1 MNAPVSPI
9 RVLVADDDAILRE
22 IAGAMLRDAGFTVQT
37 VASGDAAV
45 AACALRLPNIALLD
59 VEMPD
64 GNGYQACTNIRAL
77 PGGADLPIVMVTGCD
92 DTASIDRAYEAGATD
107 FVVKPIN
114 WALLVHR
121 IRYVLR
127 GARTIVDLRFSEQ
140 KNAALLKAIPDGI
153 FLVNGRS
160 VIEHCYSPAAGLI
173 DVPKTGFESM
183 RFLDLIPAAARARAM
198 DCLDA
203 ALRGDA
209 AVFEFSLDAESRSN
223 RHFECRYLPNS
234 SGQVLAIVRDVSAR
248 KEAQA
253 RIHRLAYFDGLT
265 GLPNREWI
273 HDYLAQSLTEA
284 RQLNRGLA
292 LLYVD
297 LDQFKRINDTLGHE
311 TGDALLRQ
319 VAERLQT
326 GLDLDGDGDG
336 DGEGDGDE
344 EAVPL
349 NLRTPEAGAAQRAR
363 GRLARMGGDEF
374 IVVLTGRT
382 DAAQAQW
389 AARQILSI
397 LAAPFQQESYELVV
411 TPSIGIAMYPEH
423 GTDAQSLLKNADGA
437 MYEAKASGRN
447 QLRVYDSTMNVRA
460 LKRLSLEME
469 LRRAV
474 ENSSLEVYYQ
484 PKYRTRDLQFLGGE
498 ALLRWFHP
506 ERGQIST
513 ADFIAVA
520 EETGLIGDIG
530 RWALQ
535 RVCRDLCQWRS
546 EGLELPRVAVNV
558 SGRDFMYPEALLRL
572 SDTVTQAQLSPSLFE
587 LELTEGVLMQDAE
600 AGRRSLLALKE
611 FGFAL
616 AIDDFGT
623 GYCSLNYLKRFP
635 LDTLK
640 IDRSFVSDISDD
652 PDDASIVRAIIA
664 LGHSLDLKIVAEGVT
679 TQAQLQFLQAESCD
693 AVQGFLMSPAVPA
706 SSFRELLKRP
716 LVSLDA
722 PQSQPR
728 RLFSWPSARN

>member
-1 MNAPVSPI
+1 MSGRTEPI
-9 RVLVADDDAILRE
+9 RVLIADDDAILRE
-22 IAGAMLRDAGFTVQT
+22 IAGATLRAAGFTVQT

-45 AACALRLPNIALLD
+45 AACAIDLPDIALLD
-59 VEMPD
+59 VEMAEGD
-64 GNGYQACTNIRAL
+64 GYQACANIRAL

-92 DTASIDRAYEAGATD
+92 DTQSIDQAYEAGATD

-114 WALLVHR
+114 WTLLEHR

-140 KNAALLKAIPDGI
+140 KNTALLKAIPDGI
-153 FLVNGRS
+153 LLVNGRGA
-160 VIEHCYSPAAGLI
+160 IEHCYSPAAQLSGTPGGGI
-173 DVPKTGFESM
+173 ES
-183 RFLDLIPAAARARAM
+183 RNFIDLIPATSRPRAL

-203 ALRGDA
+203 ALRGEP
-209 AVFEFSLDAESRSN
+209 AVFEFSLDGEPN

-234 SGQVLAIVRDVSAR
+234 AGQVLIIVRDVTAR

-273 HDYLAQSLTEA
+273 HEYLAQSLTVA

-292 LLYVD
+292 VLYVD

-311 TGDALLRQ
+311 TGDALLHQ
-319 VAERLQT
+319 VADRLRV
-326 GLDLDGDGDG
+326 GLDLDA
-336 DGEGDGDE
+336 DGEE
-344 EAVPL
+344 PAVPL
-349 NLRTPEAGAAQRAR
+349 SPDPADSAGAGRVR
-363 GRLARMGGDEF
+363 GQLARVGGDEF
-374 IVVLTGRT
+374 IVVLTGRA
-382 DAAQAQW
+382 DVERAQW

-411 TPSIGIAMYPEH
+411 TPSIGIAMFPEH
-423 GTDAQSLLKNADGA
+423 GADAQSLLKNADGA

-447 QLRVYDSTMNVRA
+447 QMRVYDSAMNVRA

-474 ENSSLEVYYQ
+474 ENSSLEIYYQ
-484 PKYRTRDLQFLGGE
+484 PKYQAHNLQFLGGE

-506 ERGQIST
+506 ERGQIPT
-513 ADFIAVA
+513 GDFIAVA

-535 RVCRDLCQWRS
+535 RVCRDLCQWRD
-546 EGLELPRVAVNV
+546 EGLPLPRVAVNV

-572 SDTVTQAQLSPSLFE
+572 ADTVTQARLSPSLFE

-611 FGFAL
+611 YGFAL

-640 IDRSFVSDISDD
+640 IDRSFVADISDD
-652 PDDASIVRAIIA
+652 PDDAAIVRAIIA

-679 TQAQLQFLQAESCD
+679 TEAQLRFLQAESCD
-693 AVQGFLMSPAVPA
+693 AVQGFLMSPAISA
-706 SSFRELLKRP
+706 AAFREILMRSHATP
-716 LVSLDA
+716 AAAASE
-722 PQSQPR
+722 QR
-728 RLFSWPSARN
+728 RQTG

>member
-1 MNAPVSPI
+1 MTAAAPPI

-22 IAGAMLRDAGFTVQT
+22 IAGAMLRAAGFTVQT
-37 VASGDAAV
+37 AACGDEAV
-45 AACALRLPNIALLD
+45 AACALSLPDIALLD

-64 GNGYQACTNIRAL
+64 GDGYQACTDIRAL

-92 DTASIDRAYEAGATD
+92 DTPSIDRAYEVGATD
-107 FVVKPIN
+107 FVVKPVN
-114 WALLVHR
+114 WALLAHR

-127 GARTIVDLRFSEQ
+127 GARTILDLRFSEQ
-140 KNAALLKAIPDGI
+140 KNTALLKAIPDGI
-153 FLVNGRS
+153 FLVGARGA
-160 VIEHCYSPAAGLI
+160 IEHCFSPAAGLAQA
-173 DVPKTGFESM
+173 PGAGFESM
-183 RFLDLIPAAARARAM
+183 YFQELVPASSHARAAT
-198 DCLDA
+198 CLDA
-203 ALRGDA
+203 ALCGEA
-209 AVFEFSLDAESRSN
+209 AVLEFSLDVEGRPN
-223 RHFECRYLPNS
+223 RHYECRYLPNS
-234 SGQVLAIVRDVSAR
+234 AGRALIIVRDVTAR

-253 RIHRLAYFDGLT
+253 RIHRLAYYDGLT

-284 RQLNRGLA
+284 RHLDRGLA

-319 VAERLQT
+319 VAERLRV
-326 GLDLDGDGDG
+326 GLDLEA
-336 DGEGDGDE
+336 EGVDPVAPVNLG
-344 EAVPL
+344 AV
-349 NLRTPEAGAAQRAR
+349 GAEGSERVR
-363 GRLARMGGDEF
+363 GHLARVGGDEF

-382 DAAQAQW
+382 DVEQAQW
-389 AARQILSI
+389 AARRILSI
-397 LAAPFQQESYELVV
+397 LSAPFQQETYEFVV

-423 GTDAQSLLKNADGA
+423 GGDAQSLLKNADGA

-447 QLRVYDSTMNVRA
+447 QLRVYDSALNVRA

-474 ENSSLEVYYQ
+474 ENSSLEIYYQ
-484 PKYRTRDLQFLGGE
+484 PKYQTRGLKMLGGE

-506 ERGQIST
+506 ERGQIPT
-513 ADFIAVA
+513 GDFIAVA

-535 RVCRDLCQWRS
+535 RVCRDLCQWRD

-572 SDTVTQAQLSPSLFE
+572 GDTVTQAGLSPSLFE

-640 IDRSFVSDISDD
+640 IDRSFVADISDD
-652 PDDASIVRAIIA
+652 PDDAAIVRAIIA

-679 TQAQLQFLQAESCD
+679 THAQLQFLQAEACD
-693 AVQGFLMSPAVPA
+693 AVQGYLMSPAVPA
-706 SSFRELLKRP
+706 GAFRDLLRRARAP
-716 LVSLDA
+716 LAAGESE
-722 PQSQPR
+722 S
-728 RLFSWPSARN
+728 RLRTG

>member
-1 MNAPVSPI
+1 MSTQASPI

-22 IAGAMLRDAGFTVQT
+22 IAGAMLREAGFAVQT

-45 AACALRLPNIALLD
+45 AACALRLPDIALLD

-64 GNGYQACTNIRAL
+64 GNGYQTCSNIRSL

-92 DTASIDRAYEAGATD
+92 DSRSIDQAYEVGATD
-107 FVVKPIN
+107 FVVKPVN
-114 WALLVHR
+114 WALMAHR

-127 GARTIVDLRFSEQ
+127 GARTILDLRFSEQ
-140 KNAALLKAIPDGI
+140 KNTALLKAIPDGI
-153 FLVNGRS
+153 FLVNEQG
-160 VIEHCYSPAAGLI
+160 VIDHCFSPAAGLGL
-173 DVPKTGFESM
+173 PPQTGFESM
-183 RFLDLIPAAARARAM
+183 RFRDLIPSAARARAI
-198 DCLDA
+198 DCLETT
-203 ALRGDA
+203 LRGEA
-209 AVFEFSLDAESRSN
+209 SAFEFSADAESRSN
-223 RHFECRYLPNS
+223 RHFECRYLPNAG
-234 SGQVLAIVRDVSAR
+234 GQVLAIVRDITAR

-273 HDYLAQSLTEA
+273 RDYLEQSLAEA
-284 RQLNRGLA
+284 RQLNHSLA

-319 VAERLQT
+319 VADRLQAR
-326 GLDLDGDGDG
+326 LDLNGDS
-336 DGEGDGDE
+336 DE
-344 EAVPL
+344 AFVPPDRAVPL
-349 NLRTPEAGAAQRAR
+349 RGGSGRAR
-363 GRLARMGGDEF
+363 GRLARVGGDEF

-382 DAAQAQW
+382 DEAQAHW
-389 AARQILSI
+389 AAGEILSI
-397 LAAPFQQESYELVV
+397 LSAPFQQENYELVV
-411 TPSIGIAMYPEH
+411 TPSIGIAIYPEH
-423 GTDAQSLLKNADGA
+423 GSDAQSLLKNADGA
-437 MYEAKASGRN
+437 MYEAKANGRN
-447 QLRVYDSTMNVRA
+447 QMRVYDSTMNVRA

-484 PKYRTRDLQFLGGE
+484 PKYQARDLQLLGGE

-506 ERGQIST
+506 ERGQIPT

-535 RVCRDLCQWRS
+535 RVCRDLDQWRS
-546 EGLELPRVAVNV
+546 EGLELPRIAVNV
-558 SGRDFMYPEALLRL
+558 SGRDFMYPEALMRL
-572 SDTVTQAQLSPSLFE
+572 GDTVTQARLPPSLFE
-587 LELTEGVLMQDAE
+587 FELTEGVLMRDAE

-635 LDTLK
+635 IDTLK
-640 IDRSFVSDISDD
+640 IDRSFVADIDDD
-652 PDDASIVRAIIA
+652 PDDAAIVRAIIA

-679 TQAQLQFLQAESCD
+679 TQAQLRFLRAESCD
-693 AVQGFLMSPAVPA
+693 AIQGFLMSPAVSAPRFRDLLQRAPA
-706 SSFRELLKRP
+706 SVE
-716 LVSLDA
+716 D
-722 PQSQPR
+722 SQLQLR
-728 RLFSWPSARN
+728 RRASQA

>member
-1 MNAPVSPI
+1 VSGQIPPI
-9 RVLVADDDAILRE
+9 RVLLADDDAILRE
-22 IAGAMLRDAGFTVQT
+22 IAAAVLRDAGFAVHT

-45 AACALRLPNIALLD
+45 AACALRLPDIALLD

-64 GNGYQACTNIRAL
+64 GNGYQACTNIRSL
-77 PGGADLPIVMVTGCD
+77 PGAADLPIVMVTGCD
-92 DTASIDRAYEAGATD
+92 DTASIDQAYKVGATD

-127 GARTIVDLRFSEQ
+127 GARTIVDLRFSEE
-140 KNAALLKAIPDGI
+140 KNTALLKAIPDGI
-153 FLVNGRS
+153 FLVNGQGA
-160 VIEHCYSPAAGLI
+160 IGHCFSPAAGVI
-173 DVPKTGFESM
+173 NPPASGAAST
-183 RFLDLIPAAARARAM
+183 RFLDLIPSSAHPGALE
-198 DCLDA
+198 CLQA

-209 AVFEFSLDAESRSN
+209 AAFEFSIDAEHRSS
-223 RHFECRYLPNS
+223 RHFECRCLPNAG
-234 SGQVLAIVRDVSAR
+234 GQVLAIMRDVTAR

-273 HDYLAQSLTEA
+273 HDYLAESLAEA
-284 RQLNRGLA
+284 RQTNRAVA

-319 VAERLQT
+319 VAERLRT
-326 GLDLDGDGDG
+326 GLDLDAA
-336 DGEGDGDE
+336 GEGE
-344 EAVPL
+344 ESAIPL
-349 NLRTPEAGAAQRAR
+349 GPVAPGPGGADRVR
-363 GRLARMGGDEF
+363 GRLARVGGDEF
-374 IVVLTGRT
+374 IAVLTGRT
-382 DAAQAQW
+382 DVEQAKS
-389 AARQILSI
+389 AARRILSI
-397 LAAPFQQESYELVV
+397 LAAPFQQANYELVV
-411 TPSIGIAMYPEH
+411 TPSIGIAMFPEH
-423 GTDAQSLLKNADGA
+423 GADAQSLLKNADGA

-447 QLRVYDSTMNVRA
+447 QLRLYDSAMNVRA

-474 ENSSLEVYYQ
+474 ENSTLEVYYQ
-484 PKYRTRDLQFLGGE
+484 PKYRARDLKLIGGE

-506 ERGQIST
+506 ERGQIPT
-513 ADFIAVA
+513 GDFIAVA

-535 RVCRDLCQWRS
+535 RVCRDLCQWRGG
-546 EGLELPRVAVNV
+546 GLELPRIAVNV
-558 SGRDFMYPEALLRL
+558 SGRDFMHPEALLRL
-572 SDTVTQAQLSPSLFE
+572 GDTVTLAELSPSLFE
-587 LELTEGVLMQDAE
+587 LELTEGVLMRDAE

-611 FGFAL
+611 FGFTL

-640 IDRSFVSDISDD
+640 IDRSFVADISDD
-652 PDDASIVRAIIA
+652 PDDAAIVRAIIA
-664 LGHSLDLKIVAEGVT
+664 LGHSLDLKIVAEGVET
-679 TQAQLQFLQAESCD
+679 AAQLKFLQAESCD
-693 AVQGFLMSPAVPA
+693 AIQGFLMSAAVPEP
-706 SSFRELLKRP
+706 SFRELLQQP
-716 LVSLDA
+716 LASSDA
-722 PQSQPR
+722 ADLHSR
-728 RLFSWPSARN
+728 RAGAGVTR

>member
-1 MNAPVSPI
+1 MSGPVSPI
-9 RVLVADDDAILRE
+9 RLLVADDDAILRE
-22 IAGAMLRDAGFTVQT
+22 IAGAMLRAAGFVVQT
-37 VASGDAAV
+37 VVNGDAAV
-45 AACALRLPNIALLD
+45 AACALGLPDMVLLD

-64 GNGYQACTNIRAL
+64 GDGYQACSNIRAL

-92 DTASIDRAYEAGATD
+92 DTRSIDRAYEAGATD

-114 WALLVHR
+114 WALLEHR

-127 GARTIVDLRFSEQ
+127 GARTILDLRFSEQ
-140 KNAALLKAIPDGI
+140 KNTALLQAIPDGI
-153 FLVNGRS
+153 FLVNDSGA
-160 VIEHCYSPAAGLI
+160 IEHCFSPAVGLRGVRRNQRAST
-173 DVPKTGFESM
+173 DFA
-183 RFLDLIPAAARARAM
+183 DLIPAASRARAT
-198 DCLDA
+198 DCLEA
-203 ALRGDA
+203 TLRGEA
-209 AVFEFSLDAESRSN
+209 GAFEFSVEGGSRPGT
-223 RHFECRYLPNS
+223 HFECRYLPNAA
-234 SGQVLAIVRDVSAR
+234 GQVLIIVRDVTAR
-248 KEAQA
+248 KESQA

-273 HDYLAQSLTEA
+273 HDYLAQSLQVA
-284 RQLNRGLA
+284 RQLNRSLA

-319 VAERLQT
+319 VAERLT
-326 GLDLDGDGDG
+326 AGLDLDGGGDQP
-336 DGEGDGDE
+336 
-344 EAVPL
+344 AVPPSIEPI
-349 NLRTPEAGAAQRAR
+349 NAAAPERVPGQ
-363 GRLARMGGDEF
+363 LARVGGDEF

-382 DAAQAQW
+382 DVEQAQQ
-389 AARQILSI
+389 AARRILSI

-423 GTDAQSLLKNADGA
+423 GGDAQSLLKNADGA
-437 MYEAKASGRN
+437 MYEAKAGGRN
-447 QLRVYDSTMNVRA
+447 QLRVYDSAMNVRA

-474 ENSSLEVYYQ
+474 DNSSLDLYYQ
-484 PKYRTRDLQFLGGE
+484 PKYQAHTLKLSGGE

-506 ERGQIST
+506 ERGQIPT

-535 RVCRDLCQWRS
+535 RVCRDLCQWRD
-546 EGLELPRVAVNV
+546 EGLNLPRIAVNV
-558 SGRDFMYPEALLRL
+558 SGRDFMYPDALLRL
-572 SDTVTQAQLSPSLFE
+572 GDTVTQARLSPSLFE

-600 AGRRSLLALKE
+600 SARRSLLALKE

-616 AIDDFGT
+616 AVDDFGT

-640 IDRSFVSDISDD
+640 IDRSFVADITDD
-652 PDDASIVRAIIA
+652 PDDAAIVRAIIA

-679 TQAQLQFLQAESCD
+679 TQAQLKFLQAESCD
-693 AVQGFLMSPAVPA
+693 AVQGYLMSPAVPA
-706 SSFRELLKRP
+706 GAFRDLWLRAGAAHEDGPAEWIRH
-716 LVSLDA
+716 A
-722 PQSQPR
+722 G
-728 RLFSWPSARN
+728 

>member
-1 MNAPVSPI
+1 MNAHGSPI

-22 IAGAMLRDAGFTVQT
+22 IAGAMLRDAGFAVQT
-37 VASGDAAV
+37 VGSGDAAV
-45 AACALRLPNIALLD
+45 AACALRLPDIVLLD

-64 GNGYQACTNIRAL
+64 GNGYQACTNIRSL

-153 FLVNGRS
+153 FLVNSQG
-160 VIEHCYSPAAGLI
+160 VIAHCFSPAAGLS
-173 DVPKTGFESM
+173 DPKSGFETM
-183 RFLDLIPAAARARAM
+183 RFLDLIPAAARARGL
-198 DCLDA
+198 DCFDA
-203 ALRGDA
+203 TLRGEA
-209 AVFEFSLDAESRSN
+209 GVFEFSLDAESRPN

-234 SGQVLAIVRDVSAR
+234 SGQVLAIVRDVTAR

-284 RQLNRGLA
+284 GQLKRDLA

-297 LDQFKRINDTLGHE
+297 LDQFKRINDTLGHD

-319 VAERLQT
+319 VAERLQA
-326 GLDLDGDGDG
+326 GLDLNA
-336 DGEGDGDE
+336 DGDE
-344 EAVPL
+344 PVVPL
-349 NLRTPEAGAAQRAR
+349 NPGAPDAGELQRAR
-363 GRLARMGGDEF
+363 GRLARVGGDEF

-382 DAAQAQW
+382 DVAQAQW
-389 AARQILSI
+389 AARRILSI

-423 GTDAQSLLKNADGA
+423 GSDAQSLLKNADGA

-447 QLRVYDSTMNVRA
+447 QLRVYDSTVNVRA

-484 PKYRTRDLQFLGGE
+484 PKYQTRGLKLLGGE

-506 ERGQIST
+506 ERGQIPT

-530 RWALQ
+530 RWALR
-535 RVCRDLCQWRS
+535 RVCQDLCQWRS

-572 SDTVTQAQLSPSLFE
+572 GDTVTQAQLSPSLFE

-640 IDRSFVSDISDD
+640 IDRSFVSDISND

-664 LGHSLDLKIVAEGVT
+664 LGHSLDLKLVAEGVT

-706 SSFRELLKRP
+706 SAFRDMLKRP
-716 LVSLDA
+716 RVSLEA
-722 PQSQPR
+722 PQSQSR
-728 RLFSWPSARN
+728 RRAC